1 MSSHRKMNVEIDTP
15 NLKYKVR
22 GKNCRIVDKTL
33 ATRFGLAFNGSL
45 ECDELTI
52 EQKERGG
59 EKND

>member
-1 MSSHRKMNVEIDTP
+1 MNVEIDTP